1 MHILDIVHVFDIIE
15 KIILAYMMKILHI
28 AIWKHEDS
36 ENGVLSL
43 LPIDGALGQAPQRN
57 FSLPT

>member
-15 KIILAYMMKILHI
+15 KITLAYRSIK
-28 AIWKHEDS
+28 DS